1 MRMATSPRLEPNTWI
16 YGKANERNI
25 IMTPLYDS
33 EAELYSLF
41 DKLMRREE
49 ENHSNGEVS
58 VYDFMRICGSRT
70 PSGYSEYNYNIILSS
85 CMVGTTKVGNKRW
98 WAKFILVKR
107 RSSWM
112 LDSAYRNTSQFYE
125 T

>member
-1 MRMATSPRLEPNTWI
+1 MDSRSNRDPITWI
-16 YGKANERNI
+16 YGKTNERNI
-25 IMTPLYDS
+25 IMTPLYNS

-41 DKLMRREE
+41 DKLMRHEE
-49 ENHSNGEVS
+49 MNHSNGEVS

-85 CMVGTTKVGNKRW
+85 CMVGTTKVGEKRW

-107 RSSWM
+107 RTSWIV
-112 LDSAYRNTSQFYE
+112 DPEFKVNSQFYE